1 MKREYID
8 LIDFNT
14 LERYSLS
21 IRLASDG
28 FCFSLC
34 DHTDSDKL
42 FTFPYKTD
50 PVMSELANVKNAVDD
65 YSALSDCSFR
75 KVSILLCSERC
86 LAVPVPLFD
95 EDSADNM
102 YCQVFDRHV
111 EEDIMCN
118 YSEDKKIVYLFSVN
132 KYVRRYIDSVFPNA
146 VYYNSAN
153 VFSIYCHLK
162 YLDVTQNCSFAYVS
176 GELLEICTFG
186 KSGLL
191 YFNVFC
197 CDNDSDRFYYI
208 MNVWSKLELSQLDD
222 RIYLMSDGNKSQ
234 ALKKMLERYI
244 HKIYIIPSVDD
255 VNLKNAEW
263 LVNTNFDLQSLS
275 YINNGFGLE

>member
-14 LERYSLS
+14 PERYSLS

-34 DHTDSDKL
+34 DHNDSDKL
-42 FTFPYKTD
+42 FTFPYRTD

-65 YSALSDCSFR
+65 FADLSDCSFR
-75 KVSILLCSERC
+75 KVSVLLCSERC
-86 LAVPVPLFD
+86 LAVPASLFD
-95 EDSADNM
+95 EDNVDNM
-102 YCQVFDRHV
+102 YCQVFERHV
-111 EEDIMCN
+111 EEDILCN

-132 KYVRRYIDSVFPNA
+132 KYVKRFIDSVFPNA

-162 YLDVTQNCSFAYVS
+162 CSDAAENSLSAYVS
-176 GELLEICTFG
+176 GELLEICAYD

-208 MNVWSKLELSQLDD
+208 INVWSKLELSQLDD
-222 RIYLMSDGNKSQ
+222 RIYLMSDCNKSQ
-234 ALKKMLERYI
+234 ALKKMLERYL

-255 VNLKNAEW
+255 VNLKNAEC
-263 LVNTNFDLQSLS
+263 LVSTNFDLQSLS
-275 YINNGFGLE
+275 YMNKRFR